1 MTALADVLCELDC
14 SLGRMNSGLHP
25 SMEFE
30 SSSATVA
37 DIGALLR
44 ASRLR
49 LGEDLR
55 QVAGQLR
62 IRYVYL
68 EAIEDGRF
76 DELPGTTYAIGFIR
90 TYSEYLGLDGE
101 EIIRRFKAV
110 ETASAGK
117 TDLVFPTIIPN
128 HGIPG
133 GAIVMVGLLVA
144 VVGYGSW
151 LFLSSHDVFVSD
163 SVPPVTAQLAEQ
175 TKVETVE
182 AKPDRQMSIV
192 ESSSAVAAPVALTP
206 RQHVAAMAPEAT
218 SQLADQTEVPAATQ
232 GATQETMTG
241 PATDAT
247 PETVTA
253 AVFPETT
260 SEPAPD
266 QVSDAPSTPAAETP
280 APTTSTEEA
289 SVAAT
294 THVPQGETAP
304 ASTEAESSGDT
315 VLSTDTPNPA
325 GTETSMA
332 SMMEPLSRSEPA
344 GASAE
349 ASETLAPA
357 SDAAEPATTEVA
369 ALLQPPGAGGTSRI
383 TLTAKEASWIQV
395 RDLDTNELIL
405 SKVLLKG
412 HSYEVPNRSGLSLM
426 TGNAGALHVTVNG
439 ELVPTLGNL
448 GQVRQKVI
456 LDADRLKDG
465 TAVEQ

>member
-1 MTALADVLCELDC
+1 MK
-14 SLGRMNSGLHP
+14 SGLHP

-101 EIIRRFKAV
+101 EIVRRFKVV

-128 HGIPG
+128 HGTPG

-182 AKPDRQMSIV
+182 AKPGRQMSIV
-192 ESSSAVAAPVALTP
+192 ESSSAVAAPSALTSP
-206 RQHVAAMAPEAT
+206 QHVAAMAPEAT
-218 SQLADQTEVPAATQ
+218 SQLADQTEVPAALQ
-232 GATQETMTG
+232 GATQETMTA

-247 PETVTA
+247 LETVTA

-266 QVSDAPSTPAAETP
+266 QVSDVPSTPAAETP
-280 APTTSTEEA
+280 AP
-289 SVAAT
+289 T

-315 VLSTDTPNPA
+315 VPPTDTPNPP

-332 SMMEPLSRSEPA
+332 SLVEPLSRSEPA

-357 SDAAEPATTEVA
+357 SEPAEPATTEVA
-369 ALLQPPGAGGTSRI
+369 ALLQPPGASGTSRI
-383 TLTAKEASWIQV
+383 TLTAKDASWIQV

-426 TGNAGALHVTVNG
+426 TGNAGALDVTVNG